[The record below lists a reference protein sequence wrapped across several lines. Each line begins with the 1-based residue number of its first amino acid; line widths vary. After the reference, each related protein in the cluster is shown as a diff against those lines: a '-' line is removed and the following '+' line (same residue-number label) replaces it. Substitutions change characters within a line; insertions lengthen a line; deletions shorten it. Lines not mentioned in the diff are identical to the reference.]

1 MSVFAYGEAVRHLE
15 QALKI
20 QEVLDPDDKLK
31 RCDLLLALG
40 DAMLPLENPRRLAD
54 TVAEEAFLIAEG
66 MADSPRALRA
76 ALQAAE
82 ALLTTPGMGMGS
94 DVFLRREEW
103 AARADRHARPGTIER
118 VYADCYL
125 GASTLPRSREQGHE
139 HLRRAMELAVTLED
153 EGAFFAAAAWALNNL
168 QALRDRELVGRVVDQ
183 VLNRP
188 REGIRSR
195 DLSICLSNLGG
206 ILFERGERER
216 AEAMW
221 RELENLADRTHDATS
236 TQMSMAHLAFIAFLD
251 GHLEEADSLS
261 EALSTRQRELGV
273 GGTRAA
279 LSIFPSARITL
290 HLGRPVEPLLGLVEG
305 SARAPQAMRSVILS
319 YLGRFAEAAAVRE
332 GFGDIGSQRDET
344 NQWFLFCL
352 FEAAI
357 LSEDRKT
364 VGDLLPRLAPL
375 AHTLSRT
382 AGVSVGRLCGAAS
395 ALLGQPDEARAYYL
409 QALDLCDRVRFRP
422 EIALTRLELAE
433 LLLAHYP
440 DERAEAVEHL
450 DVAIDEFRAMKMQPA
465 LERALK
471 HKGLLSA

>member
-1 MSVFAYGEAVRHLE
+1 VRHLE

-40 DAMLPLENPRRLAD
+40 DAMLPMDNPRRLAE
-54 TVAEEAFLIAEG
+54 TVAEEAFVIAEG

-82 ALLTTPGMGMGS
+82 ALLSTPGYAA
-94 DVFLRREEW
+94 DVSVMREEW
-103 AARADRHARPGTIER
+103 VDRADRHARPGTIER

-125 GASTLPRSREQGHE
+125 GVSTIPRSREQGHE
-139 HLRRAMELAVTLED
+139 HLRRAMELALTLDD

-168 QALRDRELVGRVVDQ
+168 NALRDRELMGRVIDE
-183 VLNRP
+183 VLVRP

-195 DLSICLSNLGG
+195 DLSICLSGLGG
-206 ILFERGERER
+206 VLFERGERER
-216 AEAMW
+216 AEATW
-221 RELENLADRTHDATS
+221 RELEQLVERTHDVTS
-236 TQMSMAHLAFIAFLD
+236 TQISMAHPAFIAFLE
-251 GHLEEADSLS
+251 GRLEEASFLF
-261 EALSTRQRELGV
+261 EALLTRQRELGV
-273 GGTRAA
+273 WRLG
-279 LSIFPSARITL
+279 LSDFPVARITL
-290 HLGRPVEPLLGLVEG
+290 YLGRPAEPLLGLFEG
-305 SARAPQAMRSVILS
+305 SGRASQASSSVILAA
-319 YLGRFAEAAAVRE
+319 LGRFAEAAAMRQ

-344 NQWFLFCL
+344 HRGFLLWL
-352 FEAAI
+352 FESAI

-364 VGDLLPRLAPL
+364 VGELLPRLALL
-375 AHTLSRT
+375 AHTLSRY
-382 AGVSVGRLCGAAS
+382 AVVSVGRLCGAGS
-395 ALLGQPDEARAYYL
+395 ALLGQPDEARAYYM
-409 QALDLCDRVRFRP
+409 QALEVCEKVRFRP

-440 DERAEAVEHL
+440 DQRAEAVVHL
-450 DVAIDEFRAMKMQPA
+450 DFAIDEFRAMKMQPS